1 MADGSVA
8 ATAVASGT
16 REAAIAEIAREVGS
30 LGVEIADVT
39 GHVEDV
45 SARVAE
51 QARVFEELR
60 REAHGMTEGNRRVVE
75 AARTAR
81 GVSARARTEVETS
94 RDQVERALG
103 DIRDLTGAVAA
114 IESQLSGLQ
123 DALARVGKVA
133 QEINAIAKQTNLLAL
148 NATIEAARAGE
159 AGRGFAV
166 VATEVKALANKT
178 AEATAEIDATLKQLT
193 DQSRQLM
200 SQSAAGMA
208 KATSVREDT
217 NRIGEVMR
225 TVASAMAEVDRE
237 GENIDRA
244 ATEIGDSI
252 GAVDSRI
259 EDLAG
264 GVAQSSGSLNQ
275 AKDRL
280 ASLLSAGERLIGA
293 TAGLDVET
301 DDTPFIR
308 AAQQAAA
315 AVSAV
320 FERALAE
327 GRITEA
333 DLFDEDYRP
342 IPGSNPQQVLARFT
356 ELTDR
361 ELPAIQEP
369 VLSLSDRIAFCA
381 AVDRNGY
388 LPTHNRKFS
397 QPQGDDPVWN
407 AANCRN
413 RRLFNDRVGL
423 AAGRNAR
430 PFLLQAYRRDMGGG
444 KFALMKDVSAP
455 VTVRGRHWGGVRI
468 GFKV

>member
-1 MADGSVA
+1 MSDA
-8 ATAVASGT
+8 ATRLEGA
-16 REAAIAEIAREVGS
+16 REGAITEIARDVGS

-51 QARVFEELR
+51 QSRICEELR
-60 REAHGMTEGNRRVVE
+60 REARGVTEGNRRVV
-75 AARTAR
+75 AAAKTART
-81 GVSARARTEVETS
+81 VSARARGEVESS

-103 DIRDLTGAVAA
+103 DIRGLTETVAA
-114 IESQLSGLQ
+114 IESRLSGLQ

-133 QEINAIAKQTNLLAL
+133 HEISAIAKQTNLLAL

-178 AEATAEIDATLKQLT
+178 AEATADIDATLKDLT
-193 DQSRQLM
+193 EQARQLIA
-200 SQSAAGMA
+200 QGAAGMA
-208 KATSVREDT
+208 KATAVREDT

-225 TVASAMAEVDRE
+225 TVAGAMAEVDRE
-237 GENIDRA
+237 GEAIDRA

-252 GAVDSRI
+252 GSVDARI
-259 EDLAG
+259 ENLAG
-264 GVAQSSGSLNQ
+264 GLSQSSGSLTQ

-280 ASLLSAGERLIGA
+280 ASLLGASERLIGA
-293 TAGLDVET
+293 TAGLGVET
-301 DDTPFIR
+301 DDAPYIR
-308 AAQQAAA
+308 AAQKVAAEIAQA
-315 AVSAV
+315 
-320 FERALAE
+320 FEQALAA
-327 GRITEA
+327 GTVTEA
-333 DLFDEDYRP
+333 DLFDESYRP
-342 IPGSNPQQVLARFT
+342 VPGSNPQQVTTRFT
-356 ELTDR
+356 ALTDR
-361 ELPAIQEP
+361 LLPELQEP
-369 VLSLSDRIAFCA
+369 VLALSNRVVFCA

-413 RRLFNDRVGL
+413 RRIFNDRVGL
-423 AAGRNAR
+423 AAGRNLR

-444 KFALMKDVSAP
+444 QFALMKDVSAP

-468 GFKV
+468 AFKV

>member
-1 MADGSVA
+1 M
-8 ATAVASGT
+8 
-16 REAAIAEIAREVGS
+16 
-30 LGVEIADVT
+30 
-39 GHVEDV
+39 
-45 SARVAE
+45 
-51 QARVFEELR
+51 
-60 REAHGMTEGNRRVVE
+60 
-75 AARTAR
+75 
-81 GVSARARTEVETS
+81 
-94 RDQVERALG
+94 
-103 DIRDLTGAVAA
+103 
-114 IESQLSGLQ
+114 
-123 DALARVGKVA
+123 
-133 QEINAIAKQTNLLAL
+133 
-148 NATIEAARAGE
+148 
-159 AGRGFAV
+159 
-166 VATEVKALANKT
+166 
-178 AEATAEIDATLKQLT
+178 
-193 DQSRQLM
+193 
-200 SQSAAGMA
+200 
-208 KATSVREDT
+208 
-217 NRIGEVMR
+217 
-225 TVASAMAEVDRE
+225 
-237 GENIDRA
+237 
-244 ATEIGDSI
+244 
-252 GAVDSRI
+252 
-259 EDLAG
+259 
-264 GVAQSSGSLNQ
+264 
-275 AKDRL
+275 
-280 ASLLSAGERLIGA
+280 
-293 TAGLDVET
+293 ET

-455 VTVRGRHWGGVRI
+455 ITVRGRHWGGVRI